1 MLFANIDNETKIEI
15 LQNHI
20 LIYEKDLYENL
31 IKLAIDP
38 ESFDIDSF
46 NKEELSIAEDD
57 LAAMQQVRILEKA
70 IDALTMINREISSL
84 S

>member
-1 MLFANIDNETKIEI
+1 MLFTNIDNETKMEI
-15 LQNHI
+15 LQSHI
-20 LIYEKDLYENL
+20 FIYEKDLYENL

-57 LAAMQQVRILEKA
+57 LAAMQQVRILQRA

>member
-1 MLFANIDNETKIEI
+1 MLFANIDNETKMEI

-46 NKEELSIAEDD
+46 DKEELSIAEDD